1 MEKIDFFRFS
11 SNCPR
16 RFLVMSKWFLSA
28 LRPSKQPPKF
38 PDISW
43 DHLEIFFS
51 NDPSMCPEALGVA
64 LRVAKH
70 LGTILTSLETVWDN
84 LKKIEKNRF
93 FPSILLKS
101 LAVLSFASGNFL
113 TGFQCNHGSPC
124 ARADSIRLRVFKAP
138 YLS

>member
-1 MEKIDFFRFS
+1 MAAEGRKVD
-11 SNCPR
+11 
-16 RFLVMSKWFLSA
+16 LK
-28 LRPSKQPPKF
+28 
-38 PDISW
+38 
-43 DHLEIFFS
+43 IFFS

-93 FPSILLKS
+93 FPSNFLKS

-113 TGFQCNHGSPC
+113 TGG
-124 ARADSIRLRVFKAP
+124 RLFGVMFERMRVDMQ
-138 YLS
+138 STDI